1 MWVSNESDFLFSHQL
16 FGDWEAQLRRIMKL
30 IAGGG
35 LSITG
40 SHNMCGD
47 YLYSGHTVML
57 TLTYLFIKE
66 CKSGVAFCENFLT
79 CCFPWFL
86 ESPQEQDGISGG
98 QPLIS
103 LACSHPAGTQGNTC
117 HKYLY
122 FSGEVSHFLSCQLW
136 YQGVL

>member
-1 MWVSNESDFLFSHQL
+1 
-16 FGDWEAQLRRIMKL
+16 MKL

-66 CKSGVAFCENFLT
+66 CKSRTALRRRPHRTPTPWAPSAAGGGVTDLAPGEGGGGGRLVSSGVGRAFGRRYGCWKE
-79 CCFPWFL
+79 P
-86 ESPQEQDGISGG
+86 GG
-98 QPLIS
+98 KAREPR
-103 LACSHPAGTQGNTC
+103 PGGT
-117 HKYLY
+117 
-122 FSGEVSHFLSCQLW
+122 
-136 YQGVL
+136 

>member
-1 MWVSNESDFLFSHQL
+1 
-16 FGDWEAQLRRIMKL
+16 MKL

-66 CKSGVAFCENFLT
+66 CKSRTALRQRPHRTPTPRAPSAAGGGGRVAALA
-79 CCFPWFL
+79 PGWGAGGAS
-86 ESPQEQDGISGG
+86 SPLVSAEPSGC
-98 QPLIS
+98 
-103 LACSHPAGTQGNTC
+103 ATAAGR
-117 HKYLY
+117 
-122 FSGEVSHFLSCQLW
+122 SGREAREPRP
-136 YQGVL
+136 GGT